1 MPVAEADTLREVDVN
16 IKSAHFLPGTNKRLG
31 DKYLLLE
38 CLGDGSHGWV
48 WRSERLRDGAIVAVK
63 IPKDL
68 TKEDR
73 HLAEGKELLN
83 IERHPNVVQI
93 TDMGRIPPENE
104 WFFIEMEYFP
114 SQSLAQKLEQRSQH
128 FGNTFERLFRIYD
141 QVLEAVGF
149 LAGLPTPI
157 SHGDIKPHN
166 VLVGAGDLVK
176 LTDFGSSA
184 LPEEIYVRT
193 RENGGT
199 VLYAAPEFSDS
210 VSRKGS
216 FDDLLRGDV
225 YSLGVLLY
233 QLITGQLPHETPS
246 QVRRHSPFKKPSEIS
261 KNIFPDLEELVLRC
275 LEKKPS
281 DRFQDIPSLRSA
293 FEAARHKQQNMPS
306 YSMAISTAR
315 STGDWSTLVVDA
327 LDSQDYIKAAR
338 IAQAEY
344 LRTRDYAALLQQL
357 NALYRANRLFE
368 FEEVFDR
375 ETQRVLPQDDNAKAI
390 RVLGVKAFLSLRK
403 VDRAKALLI
412 DARNLDGESRELEF
426 LLATVYGLEA
436 NFAAAREALEKIN
449 RRSPSNPHVLA
460 RLVQVCEQMRDY
472 TAAAGYLRH
481 ALRIVREAP
490 ELEAKRKRYQELGL
504 W

>member
-1 MPVAEADTLREVDVN
+1 MN
-16 IKSAHFLPGTNKRLG
+16 IKSGHFLPGTNKRLG
-31 DKYLLLE
+31 DRYLLLE

-48 WRSERLRDGAIVAVK
+48 WRAERLSDGAIVAVK

-73 HLAEGKELLN
+73 QLAEGKELLN
-83 IERHPNVVQI
+83 IESHPNIVKI
-93 TDMGRIPPENE
+93 IDMGRIPPENE

-128 FGNTFERLFRIYD
+128 FGNTFVRLFHIYD
-141 QVLEAVGF
+141 QVLEAIDF
-149 LAGLPTPI
+149 LASQSTPI

-166 VLVGAGDLVK
+166 ILVGANDLVK

-210 VSRKGS
+210 VSRKGV
-216 FDDLLRGDV
+216 FEELLRGDI

-233 QLITGQLPHETPS
+233 QLLTGQLPHDTPA
-246 QVRRHSPFKKPSEIS
+246 QVRRHAPIKKPSEINS
-261 KNIFPDLEELVLRC
+261 NIHADLDSFIARC
-275 LEKKPS
+275 MEKKPS
-281 DRFQDIPSLRSA
+281 DRFSTIASLRGA
-293 FEAARHKQQNMPS
+293 FDAARLKQLKNPV
-306 YSMAISTAR
+306 YSIALSANPT
-315 STGDWSTLVVDA
+315 TVDWSTSVLEA
-327 LDSQDYIKAAR
+327 LDDKDYLKAAR
-338 IAQAEY
+338 IAEAEFSQ
-344 LRTRDYAALLQQL
+344 TRDCIALVQQL

-375 ETQRVLPQDDNAKAI
+375 EMLRGFPADENGKAL
-390 RVLGVKAFLSLRK
+390 RLLGIKTFLALRK
-403 VDRAKALLI
+403 VDCAKAILE
-412 DARNLDGESRELEF
+412 DAMSLDGESLELEF
-426 LLATVYGLEA
+426 LMATVYGLEA
-436 NFAAAREALEKIN
+436 NFSAARDTLEKIN
-449 RRSPSNPHVLA
+449 RKSPAKPHVLM

-481 ALRIVREAP
+481 ALRINQSVP
-490 ELEAKRKRYQELGL
+490 ELEAKRKRYQELGF

>member
-1 MPVAEADTLREVDVN
+1 MN

-31 DKYLLLE
+31 DRYLLLE

-48 WRSERLRDGAIVAVK
+48 WRSERLSDGAIVAVK

-83 IERHPNVVQI
+83 IESHPNIVKI
-93 TDMGRIPPENE
+93 MDMGRIPPENE

-128 FGNTFERLFRIYD
+128 FGNTFVRLFHIYD

-149 LAGLPTPI
+149 LASQSTPI

-166 VLVGAGDLVK
+166 ILVGANDLVK

-210 VSRKGS
+210 VSRKGA
-216 FDDLLRGDV
+216 FEDLLRGDI

-233 QLITGQLPHETPS
+233 QLLTGQLPHDTPA
-246 QVRRHSPFKKPSEIS
+246 QVRRHAPIKKPSEINS
-261 KNIFPDLEELVLRC
+261 NIHSDLDSFIARC
-275 LEKKPS
+275 MEKKPS
-281 DRFQDIPSLRSA
+281 DRFSNISSLRSA
-293 FEAARHKQQNMPS
+293 FDAARLKQLKTPS
-306 YSMAISTAR
+306 YSIALSANPT
-315 STGDWSTLVVDA
+315 TVDWSTSVLEA
-327 LDSQDYIKAAR
+327 LDDKDYLKAAR
-338 IAQAEY
+338 IAEAEFSQ
-344 LRTRDYAALLQQL
+344 TRDCIALVQQL

-368 FEEVFDR
+368 FEEVFNR
-375 ETQRVLPQDDNAKAI
+375 EMLHGFPEDENGRAI
-390 RVLGVKAFLSLRK
+390 RLLGIKTFLALRK
-403 VDRAKALLI
+403 VDCAKAILE
-412 DARNLDGESRELEF
+412 DAMSLDGESLELEF
-426 LLATVYGLEA
+426 LMATVYGLEA
-436 NFAAAREALEKIN
+436 NFSVARNTLENIN
-449 RRSPSNPHVLA
+449 RNSPAKLHVLT

-481 ALRIVREAP
+481 ALRISQSAP
-490 ELEAKRKRYQELGL
+490 ELEAKRQHYQELGL

>member
-1 MPVAEADTLREVDVN
+1 MN
-16 IKSAHFLPGTNKRLG
+16 IRSAHFLPGTNKRLG

-48 WRSERLRDGAIVAVK
+48 WRAERLSDGEIIALK

-73 HLAEGKELLN
+73 LLAEGKELLN
-83 IERHPNVVQI
+83 IERHPNIIQI

-114 SQSLAQKLEQRSQH
+114 SQSLAQKLEQRSQQ
-128 FGNTFERLFRIYD
+128 FGNTFERLFHIYE

-149 LAGLPTPI
+149 LANLPIPI

-166 VLVGAGDLVK
+166 ILIGANDLVK

-199 VLYAAPEFSDS
+199 VLYSAPEYSDCI
-210 VSRKGS
+210 SRQGA
-216 FDDLLRGDV
+216 FEDLLRGDI

-233 QLITGQLPHETPS
+233 QLVTGQLPHETPA
-246 QVRRHSPFKKPSEIS
+246 QVRRHAPFRKPCEFNSSIHPE
-261 KNIFPDLEELVLRC
+261 LEAVILRC
-275 LEKKPS
+275 LEKKPK
-281 DRFQDIPSLRSA
+281 DRFQSISSLKQA
-293 FEAARHKQQNMPS
+293 FGDARTKQQHTPNFSIPLGMPTS
-306 YSMAISTAR
+306 AV
-315 STGDWSTLVVDA
+315 DWSSSVVDA
-327 LDSQDYIKAAR
+327 MDAREYLKAAKL
-338 IAQAEY
+338 AEAEY
-344 LRTRDYAALLQQL
+344 ERSHDNAALLQQL

-375 ETQRVLPQDDNAKAI
+375 GIQQSLSSGDDEKAI
-390 RVLGVKAFLSLRK
+390 RLLGIRVFLSLRK
-403 VDRAKALLI
+403 IDRAKAILVE
-412 DARNLDGESRELEF
+412 ARKLDGESLELEF
-426 LLATVYGLEA
+426 LQATLFGLEA
-436 NFAAAREALEKIN
+436 DFASARTSLETIN
-449 RRSPSNPHVLA
+449 RKSPSKPHVLA
-460 RLVQVCEQMRDY
+460 RLIQVCEQMRDY
-472 TAAAGYLRH
+472 PAAVGYLRH
-481 ALRIVREAP
+481 ALRVIKESP
-490 ELEAKRKRYQELGL
+490 ELDAKRQRYQELGI